1 MKKSFFKIIAL
12 FLLITLFGQ
21 YPSYANEIGEDDE
34 IIVEYGEPNLSRW
47 VYTSST
53 SQNLSI
59 NGGTATLTTRVTGD
73 SSVVT
78 KIVAYTYL
86 QKYEYGS
93 WGTVVRYRD
102 EVSSSYLAKQHYYA
116 TVDKGYTYR
125 IRTVI
130 YVYGPD
136 EYHYDYITQNGP
148 ERYY

>member
-1 MKKSFFKIIAL
+1 MKKSFVKIIAL
-12 FLLITLFGQ
+12 FLMMGLFSQ
-21 YPSYANEIGEDDE
+21 YPAYASGAGVDDE
-34 IIVEYGEPNLSRW
+34 IIEEYGEPNLSRW
-47 VYTSST
+47 VYTTST

-59 NGGTATLTTRVTGD
+59 NGGTASLTTRVSGNAST
-73 SSVVT
+73 VT

-93 WGTVVRYRD
+93 WGTVIRYRD
-102 EVSSSYLAKQHYYA
+102 EVASHNLLKYHTYSPLDS
-116 TVDKGYTYR
+116 GYTYR

-136 EYHYDYITQNGP
+136 EYHYDYITENGP

>member
-1 MKKSFFKIIAL
+1 MKRNFFKIIAL
-12 FLLITLFGQ
+12 LLLLGLFGQ
-21 YPSYANEIGEDDE
+21 YPAYANGTGEVDE
-34 IIVEYGEPNLSRW
+34 TIVEYGEPNLSRW
-47 VYTSST
+47 VYTTST
-53 SQNLSI
+53 SQDLSI
-59 NGGTATLTTRVTGD
+59 SNGVAGLTTNVSGNATT
-73 SSVVT
+73 VT

-102 EVSSSYLAKQHYYA
+102 EVAGPNLLKYHTYSPLDS
-116 TVDKGYTYR
+116 GYTYR

-136 EYHYDYITQNGP
+136 EYHYDYITKNGP

>member
-12 FLLITLFGQ
+12 FLMVMLFTQ
-21 YPSYANEIGEDDE
+21 YPAYANEFGGEDE
-34 IIVEYGEPNLSRW
+34 IIEEYGEPNLSRW
-47 VYTSST
+47 VYTTMT

-59 NGGTATLTTRVTGD
+59 NNGTAALTT
-73 SSVVT
+73 SVSGNPSTVT

-93 WGTVVRYRD
+93 WGTVIRYRD
-102 EVSSSYLAKQHYYA
+102 EVSSA
-116 TVDKGYTYR
+116 TLLKYHTYSPLDKGYTYR

-136 EYHYDYITQNGP
+136 EYHYDYITENGP

>member
-1 MKKSFFKIIAL
+1 MKKKFFKIIAL
-12 FLLITLFGQ
+12 LLMFTLFVQ
-21 YPSYANEIGEDDE
+21 CPAYANGMGGEDE
-34 IIVEYGEPNLSRW
+34 IIEEYGEPNLSRW

-59 NGGTATLTTRVTGD
+59 NGGTATLTTRVSGNAAT
-73 SSVVT
+73 VT

-86 QKYEYGS
+86 QKYEYNS
-93 WGTVVRYRD
+93 WGTVIRYRD
-102 EVSSSYLAKQHYYA
+102 EVSSSYLAKQHTYSGL
-116 TVDKGYTYR
+116 DSGYTYR

-136 EYHYDYITQNGP
+136 EYHYDYITENGP

>member
-1 MKKSFFKIIAL
+1 MKKNFFKIIAL
-12 FLLITLFGQ
+12 FLVVALFNQ
-21 YPSYANEIGEDDE
+21 YPTYANGMDEDE
-34 IIVEYGEPNLSRW
+34 AIVEYGEPNLSRW
-47 VYTSST
+47 VYTTST

-59 NGGTATLTTRVTGD
+59 SSGTATLTTVVSGD
-73 SSVVT
+73 SEVVT

-86 QKYEYGS
+86 QKYEYNS

-102 EVSSSYLAKQHYYA
+102 EVTTSYLLKTHTYSGLE
-116 TVDKGYTYR
+116 KGYTYR

>member
-12 FLLITLFGQ
+12 FLMIALFTQ
-21 YPSYANEIGEDDE
+21 YPSYANELGGEDE
-34 IIVEYGEPNLSRW
+34 IIEEYGEPNLSRW
-47 VYTSST
+47 VYTTST

-59 NGGTATLTTRVTGD
+59 NSGTATLTTRVSGNATT
-73 SSVVT
+73 VT

-93 WGTVVRYRD
+93 WGTVIRYRD
-102 EVSSSYLAKQHYYA
+102 EVSTSYLAKQHTYS
-116 TVDKGYTYR
+116 TLESGYTYR

-136 EYHYDYITQNGP
+136 EYHYDYITNNGP